1 MSTSTNTSY
10 EAAQGDMMRM
20 HVYWSGGD
28 KASASYTS
36 ATREGTAIYEWL
48 VNHGIHHLAP
58 GFVASLGGI
67 MLSELLC
74 LSGLSFGRLL
84 IEGVCF
90 YSGGRI
96 SLMGDPEPGHGH
108 EATEGPG

>member
-1 MSTSTNTSY
+1 
-10 EAAQGDMMRM
+10 MMRM

-58 GFVASLGGI
+58 GFVASLDGI